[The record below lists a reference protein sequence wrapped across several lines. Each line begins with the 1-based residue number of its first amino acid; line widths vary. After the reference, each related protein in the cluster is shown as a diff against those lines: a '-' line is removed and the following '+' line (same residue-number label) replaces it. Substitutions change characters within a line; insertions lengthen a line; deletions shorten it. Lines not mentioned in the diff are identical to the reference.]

1 MSNDNTIEQNI
12 ILFHITLDQA
22 DKICNHFNKDVNS
35 LEDYEIS
42 ELLDKIIDEE
52 L

>member
-1 MSNDNTIEQNI
+1 MSNDSAIEQNT

-22 DKICNHFNKDVNS
+22 TKICNHFNKDVNS
-35 LEDYEIS
+35 LEDYEID